1 MYHDQVLVPFKSLA
15 MGSGTN
21 FTAGLEVVRA
31 SPDHGTAM
39 HLAGKGKADATSM
52 RNALYTAIDVY
63 HARKGYDK
71 MTKDQLKKQ
80 KEKS

>member
-1 MYHDQVLVPFKSLA
+1 
-15 MGSGTN
+15 
-21 FTAGLEVVRA
+21 
-31 SPDHGTAM
+31 M

-63 HARKGYDK
+63 HARKGYDE
-71 MTKDQLKKQ
+71 MTKDPLKKQ